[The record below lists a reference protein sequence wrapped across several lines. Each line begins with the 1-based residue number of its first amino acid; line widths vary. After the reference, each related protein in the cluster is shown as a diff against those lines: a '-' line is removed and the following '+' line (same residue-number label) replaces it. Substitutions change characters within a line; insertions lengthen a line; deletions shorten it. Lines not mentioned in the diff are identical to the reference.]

1 MFEAALAENPADL
14 TVLEA
19 LREIYTRLGDIERLM
34 ETAERIERV
43 DPDQGA
49 LGGGRPRA
57 VDPTPAAPIVP
68 AAPPRAPA
76 RPSIGPAVP
85 PPAPAR
91 PSSAP
96 PSIIT
101 PPSLVTAPSTPA
113 RLANAMPAARLPA
126 CEPGKAGGVSPVR
139 KRGSRARIGE
149 LLVAEGVISQDSSTR
164 RFASTA
170 ARRSGSAPCWRAA

>member
-68 AAPPRAPA
+68 PGPPRAPP
-76 RPSIGPAVP
+76 RPAIRPAPPPPPPP
-85 PPAPAR
+85 PPAL
-91 PSSAP
+91 PSPLP
-96 PSIIT
+96 P
-101 PPSLVTAPSTPA
+101 
-113 RLANAMPAARLPA
+113 
-126 CEPGKAGGVSPVR
+126 
-139 KRGSRARIGE
+139 
-149 LLVAEGVISQDSSTR
+149 
-164 RFASTA
+164 
-170 ARRSGSAPCWRAA
+170 

>member
-34 ETAERIERV
+34 ETAERIERF

-49 LGGGRPRA
+49 LGGGRPRV

-76 RPSIGPAVP
+76 RPSIAPPAPPRAPARPSITSPVP

-91 PSSAP
+91 PSIAP
-96 PSIIT
+96 APSTIT
-101 PPSLVTAPSTPA
+101 PPPLVTAPSTPV
-113 RLANAMPAARLPA
+113 RL
-126 CEPGKAGGVSPVR
+126 
-139 KRGSRARIGE
+139 
-149 LLVAEGVISQDSSTR
+149 
-164 RFASTA
+164 
-170 ARRSGSAPCWRAA
+170 